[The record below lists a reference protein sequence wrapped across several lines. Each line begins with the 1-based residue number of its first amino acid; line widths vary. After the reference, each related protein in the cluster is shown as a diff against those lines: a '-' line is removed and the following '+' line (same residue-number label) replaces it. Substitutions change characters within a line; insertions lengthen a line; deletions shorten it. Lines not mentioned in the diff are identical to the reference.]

1 MAGKLVH
8 FEIPAK
14 DTSRATEFYKALFGW
29 KIETF
34 EGPMEYHMVEGD
46 PGGGIY
52 PAMDENDFP
61 KMYFDTDDIDASIAR
76 VRELG
81 GEADDKAPVPNMG
94 WYSQCRDTE
103 GNPISLWQA
112 DESAPVPEGVGSQTS
127 TASS

>member
-1 MAGKLVH
+1 VAGQLVH

-14 DTSRATEFYKALFGW
+14 DTSRATKFYKDLFGW

-34 EGPMEYHMVEGD
+34 EGPIEYHMVEGD

-52 PAMDENDFP
+52 PAQEEGDLP
-61 KMYFDTDDIDASIAR
+61 KMYFDTDDIDAAIAR

-94 WYSQCRDTE
+94 WYALCKDTE
-103 GNPISLWQA
+103 GNQISLWQS
-112 DESAPVPEGVGSQTS
+112 DESAPVAEGAGTQ